1 MIGEIIAG
9 ILLGP
14 SAMGLAYACPTG
26 SSAPTTRY
34 PNGAPCDERNPTLV
48 LFPTHTPYQ
57 GGPNNI
63 RNYLNVCAQLGVVV
77 FMFVVGLEV
86 DVVKLKRTSGL
97 ASLIALFSVALPFFL
112 GAFALGPH
120 LYDSHNNVDGK
131 RVPPLSFKLFVGTSM
146 SVTAFPVLARIITE
160 KGLHHL
166 NIGALA
172 VACAALTDVVAWAL
186 LAVVLAVQE
195 SQADGGALEYK
206 PVLVQLALIVVYIFV
221 QFIVISP
228 LMRFT
233 VLRAFLKRSS
243 LSANR
248 LAWVLICMLLSAWLM
263 HVIGFH
269 AVRAPARAIAAR
281 LRVLT
286 SARYPF
292 CPFCIRRCWALLSS
306 ASRFRAAARPR
317 FCTPF
322 SPRLSPLQSAYCCR
336 SSSSSPACPSTSR
349 S

>member
-1 MIGEIIAG
+1 
-9 ILLGP
+9 
-14 SAMGLAYACPTG
+14 
-26 SSAPTTRY
+26 
-34 PNGAPCDERNPTLV
+34 
-48 LFPTHTPYQ
+48 
-57 GGPNNI
+57 
-63 RNYLNVCAQLGVVV
+63 
-77 FMFVVGLEV
+77 MFVVGLEV
-86 DVVKLKRTSGL
+86 DVVKLKKTSGM
-97 ASLIALFSVALPFFL
+97 ASLIALFSVALPFCL

-120 LYDSHNNVDGK
+120 LYDNHNNVDGK

-160 KGLHHL
+160 KGLHRL

-269 AVRAPARAIAAR
+269 AMLGSFIFGLAFPRGSKTPFLHTILSKIEPFAICVLLPLFFVVTGLSIDLTQLNKSGLDLVYVLLVASGGKFLGSGIVAKLCGMGWRHSVAIGVLMNTRGLTEIVVLNIAKDAGLLDDEVFTLLVLMCVAPKWLSR
-281 LRVLT
+281 
-286 SARYPF
+286 PF
-292 CPFCIRRCWALLSS
+292 C
-306 ASRFRAAARPR
+306 
-317 FCTPF
+317 
-322 SPRLSPLQSAYCCR
+322 
-336 SSSSSPACPSTSR
+336 AC
-349 S
+349 

>member
-1 MIGEIIAG
+1 
-9 ILLGP
+9 
-14 SAMGLAYACPTG
+14 
-26 SSAPTTRY
+26 
-34 PNGAPCDERNPTLV
+34 
-48 LFPTHTPYQ
+48 
-57 GGPNNI
+57 
-63 RNYLNVCAQLGVVV
+63 
-77 FMFVVGLEV
+77 
-86 DVVKLKRTSGL
+86 L

-269 AVRAPARAIAAR
+269 AVRAPARATAAR

-292 CPFCIRRCWALLSS
+292 CIRRCWAPSSS
-306 ASRFRAAARPR
+306 ASRFRAAARRP

-322 SPRLSPLQSAYCCR
+322 SPRLSRLQSAFCFR
-336 SSSSSPACPSTSR
+336 SSSSSPACPLTSR